1 MTKNNNKNREGNY
14 DNKNTPYFNDK
25 IMEDAL
31 IRAYRQR
38 QLATEAERTVE
49 DAIYDPEAHHS
60 EREIEYLLLKYADAK
75 HVREQASLHAARE
88 FMLSSPAVRKKVD
101 WHQFTPGHEKDPGR
115 GNSPSKNAPTR
126 GSMPRAG
133 LYKMVDKNYEKC
145 RYVLTCPDK
154 GVAYILNPHD
164 FRLRPQLDTSTSL
177 KIVYAGAQERKDVAL
192 RPTALMIQ
200 NGWHT
205 DQVMAGPSV
214 PLCVARSTATDEL
227 SLKCWEQEARDVI
240 KVVEQMIGHDLGMTI
255 MAQPSYVER
264 ERR

>member
-1 MTKNNNKNREGNY
+1 MANKSM
-14 DNKNTPYFNDK
+14 PYFNDK

-31 IRAYRQR
+31 TRAYRQR

-49 DAIYDPEAHHS
+49 DAIYDPEAQRS
-60 EREIEYLLLKYADAK
+60 EQEIERLLLKYADAK

-101 WHQFTPGHEKDPGR
+101 WHKFTPGHENDPGR
-115 GNSPSKNAPTR
+115 GNSLSKTAPIQEDT
-126 GSMPRAG
+126 PRAG

-164 FRLRPQLDTSTSL
+164 FRLRPQLDTRTSL
-177 KIVYAGAQERKDVAL
+177 KVVYAGSQERNDVAL
-192 RPTALMIQ
+192 KPTVLMAQ

-205 DQVMAGPSV
+205 DQVMAGPMVSLRV
-214 PLCVARSTATDEL
+214 SRSTATDEL
-227 SLKCWEQEARDVI
+227 SLKLWEQEARDVVKAI
-240 KVVEQMIGHDLGMTI
+240 EQMVGHDLGMVI
-255 MAQPSYVER
+255 MAQPSHIER